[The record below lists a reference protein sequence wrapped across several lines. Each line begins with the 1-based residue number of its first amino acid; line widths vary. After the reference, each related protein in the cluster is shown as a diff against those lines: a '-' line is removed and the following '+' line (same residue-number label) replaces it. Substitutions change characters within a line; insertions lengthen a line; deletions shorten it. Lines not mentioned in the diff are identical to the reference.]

1 VPVNPFTQD
10 CSHRHHDLRRSHV
23 IDVLPADVPHA
34 VDSAAEVERADE
46 HGKRVDLQHRQ
57 PFTREPVDEHEHAHH
72 PVILARLLLF
82 KRLVDGA
89 GLLDLR
95 VVLGLVVLVRTDLEG
110 TAAGMAGILPE
121 CIVRVLAVPT

>member
-1 VPVNPFTQD
+1 
-10 CSHRHHDLRRSHV
+10 
-23 IDVLPADVPHA
+23 
-34 VDSAAEVERADE
+34 
-46 HGKRVDLQHRQ
+46 
-57 PFTREPVDEHEHAHH
+57 
-72 PVILARLLLF
+72 LLLF

-95 VVLGLVVLVRTDLEG
+95 VVLGLVVLVRADLEG